1 MSIRRLPRPT
11 PRSTPLQLALEH
23 FGEALRV
30 AKTDR
35 RTFAAFLSIAI
46 DRVAAESARLLDRE
60 RRP

>member
-1 MSIRRLPRPT
+1 MTLRRLPRPNPAT
-11 PRSTPLQLALEH
+11 TPLQRALEH
-23 FGEALRV
+23 FGEALRI

-35 RTFAAFLSIAI
+35 RTFAAFVSIVI